1 MILIYKHDYNSPEQK
16 ETKMANLHFHY
27 GVMGAAKTANLL
39 TTAFNLQQTG
49 KRVEIIKPQRDNR
62 FSDNEIVSRVGLR
75 MPAMSLKNLD
85 SYIPKPD
92 TQFILIDEIQFFNST
107 DIDKLSRIANYSKA
121 IIMCYGLM
129 TDSNEHL
136 FPASQRLVEVGAK
149 LHLIESNCQIDGC
162 MNMATHNAR
171 FDKNGRII
179 TDGPQIAVGADQ
191 YKSVCRMHFERFK
204 RGMILNEIVQ
214 QK

>member
-1 MILIYKHDYNSPEQK
+1 MIYKHDYNFPEQK

-39 TTAFNLQQTG
+39 TTAFNLKQTG
-49 KRVEIIKPQRDNR
+49 KHVEIIKPQRDNR

-75 MPAMSLKNLD
+75 MPALSLQNLD
-85 SYIPKPD
+85 NYMPKPE
-92 TQFILIDEIQFFNST
+92 TQFILIDEIQFFST
-107 DIDKLSRIANYSKA
+107 QDIDKLVEITNYSKV
-121 IIMCYGLM
+121 IIMGYGLM

-136 FPASQRLVEVGAK
+136 FPASQRLVEVGTK

-171 FDKNGRII
+171 FDENGRII
-179 TDGPQIAVGADQ
+179 TNGPQIAVGADQ
-191 YKSVCRMHFERFK
+191 YISVCRPHFEKFK
-204 RGMILNEIVQ
+204 SGMILN
-214 QK
+214 QKEK

>member
-1 MILIYKHDYNSPEQK
+1 MVYKHDYNSPEQK

-85 SYIPKPD
+85 SYVPKPD

>member
-1 MILIYKHDYNSPEQK
+1 
-16 ETKMANLHFHY
+16 MANLHFHY

-39 TTAFNLQQTG
+39 TTAFNLKQTG
-49 KRVEIIKPQRDNR
+49 KHVEIIKPQRDNR

-75 MPAMSLKNLD
+75 MPALSLQNLD
-85 SYIPKPD
+85 NYMSKPE
-92 TQFILIDEIQFFNST
+92 TQFILIDEIQFFST
-107 DIDKLSRIANYSKA
+107 QDIDKLVKIANYSKV
-121 IIMCYGLM
+121 IIMGYGLM

-171 FDKNGRII
+171 FDKNGNII
-179 TDGPQIAVGADQ
+179 TNGPQIAVGADQ
-191 YKSVCRMHFERFK
+191 YKSVCRMHFEKFK
-204 RGMILNEIVQ
+204 SGMILNQNE
-214 QK
+214 K

>member
-1 MILIYKHDYNSPEQK
+1 
-16 ETKMANLHFHY
+16 MANLHFHY

-39 TTAFNLQQTG
+39 TTAFNLQQTS

-75 MPAMSLKNLD
+75 MPAISLKNLD
-85 SYIPKPD
+85 SYVPKPD
-92 TQFILIDEIQFFNST
+92 TQFILIDEIQFFNPT

-162 MNMATHNAR
+162 MNLATHNAR
-171 FDKNGRII
+171 FDENGRII

-191 YKSVCRMHFERFK
+191 YKSVCRMHLERFK

>member
-1 MILIYKHDYNSPEQK
+1 
-16 ETKMANLHFHY
+16 MANLHFHY

-75 MPAMSLKNLD
+75 MPAVSLKNLD
-85 SYIPKPD
+85 SYVPKPD
-92 TQFILIDEIQFFNST
+92 TQFILIDEIQFFNPT

-162 MNMATHNAR
+162 MNLATHNAR
-171 FDKNGRII
+171 FDENGRII

>member
-1 MILIYKHDYNSPEQK
+1 
-16 ETKMANLHFHY
+16 MANLHFHY

-85 SYIPKPD
+85 SYVPKPD
-92 TQFILIDEIQFFNST
+92 TQFILIDEIQFFNPT

-162 MNMATHNAR
+162 MNLATHNAR
-171 FDKNGRII
+171 FDENGRII